1 VRDGGAVIGARE
13 LCEAFRLHRRLLA
26 AAAGR
31 VLGGYDEVDDLL
43 QDVFLEALRGV
54 HAVREMS
61 ALRAWLV
68 RVTVRAALRRRDSA
82 FVGGRR
88 RAQVFVGIDD
98 AAAAEV
104 VDPRAS
110 AHDLALLRDLGQL
123 MARIPAE
130 RSRPWAM
137 RTLDGEPIE
146 DIAVRCGCSRTTVK
160 RRIAEVQGIL
170 DAALAE
176 RPGRHAA

>member
-1 VRDGGAVIGARE
+1 MIGARE

-54 HAVREMS
+54 HAVREMA

-68 RVTVRAALRRRDSA
+68 RVTVRAALRRRGA
-82 FVGGRR
+82 ALVGGRR

-98 AAAAEV
+98 AAAEEV